1 MRSVALV
8 TGASRGIGRAIAR
21 ELAGEGYAVC
31 VNYCQHRQEAEDLA
45 EELRRGGQDAI
56 AVQADVASRSA
67 VEAMVRT
74 VERELGPVTLLV
86 NNAGISRQCLF
97 QDMDDETWD
106 RFFAVNVGGA
116 KNAIQAVL
124 PHMLSEKTGCIVNLT
139 SIWGLRGASCEVAY
153 AATKAAL
160 VGLTRSLALELAPSH
175 IRVNAVAPGFIK
187 TDMTAVLS
195 DSVKEGILHGIP
207 LGELGEAEDVAN
219 AVLYLASDEAAYI
232 TGQVISVDGGMAM

>member
-1 MRSVALV
+1 MKNQTYRMTMLFDFY
-8 TGASRGIGRAIAR
+8 G
-21 ELAGEGYAVC
+21 ELLTE
-31 VNYCQHRQEAEDLA
+31 RQKEFFDLYYNEDLSLA
-45 EELRRGGQDAI
+45 EI
-56 AVQADVASRSA
+56 A
-67 VEAMVRT
+67 E
-74 VERELGPVTLLV
+74 
-86 NNAGISRQCLF
+86 NAGISRQCLF

-175 IRVNAVAPGFIK
+175 IRVNAVAPGSIE
-187 TDMTAVLS
+187 TDMVRMLGPETRDLLI
-195 DSVKEGILHGIP
+195 EETP
-207 LGELGEAEDVAN
+207 LGRLGTPEDVAH
-219 AVLYLASDEAAYI
+219 AVAFLASEKASFL
-232 TGQVISVDGGMAM
+232 TGQILTADGGFTV